1 MLLRKY
7 PYSFSRNR
15 HTCRARTRHACEVL
29 LNRDALLLYDRRE
42 RARRAALARLQKIL
56 VMDQTV
62 SVLGDDQGHHVFEV
76 ELESLESD
84 FFIHVFDFPV

>member
-1 MLLRKY
+1 M
-7 PYSFSRNR
+7 
-15 HTCRARTRHACEVL
+15 L

-42 RARRAALARLQKIL
+42 RAGRGALARLQKIL

-62 SVLGDDQGHHVFEV
+62 SMLGDDQGHHVFEV

-84 FFIHVFDFPV
+84 FFIHVFDFPVGFLA